1 MSTQEKQFLNLW
13 ELQPKRNAQWE
24 TTDEGRIVVLVPKF
38 KNALLVKWILPYLAK
53 PFFRIKLDA
62 VGSVIWE
69 QCDGNTPVSRIAEI
83 LKNKF
88 GAAVDPV
95 DARINHFLNQLE
107 RGDLILIQQQQQ
119 S

>member
-24 TTDEGRIVVLVPKF
+24 TTEEGKIVVLVPKF
-38 KNALLVKWILPYLAK
+38 RNAILVKLILPYLAK

-62 VGSVIWE
+62 VGTVIW
-69 QCDGNTPVSRIAEI
+69 QHCDGVTPVSRIAEI
-83 LKNKF
+83 LKEQF
-88 GAAVDPV
+88 GQEVDPV

-107 RGDLILIQQQQQ
+107 RGDLVIFESQQHT
-119 S
+119 